1 MRRRA
6 KQGVLQGDIVQEQL
20 WNKKGQEHRGQGGA
34 SRLDESVENYLK
46 GRGRELERNGAV
58 VEEWERLLPEGLSE
72 HCSLICMERGVLEV
86 EVDAG
91 AYMHELRAIGGEL
104 VEELKR
110 RCPRA
115 GVREIRLRAR

>member
-1 MRRRA
+1 M
-6 KQGVLQGDIVQEQL
+6 QERI
-20 WNKKGQEHRGQGGA
+20 WNKKEGGRGQGGA

-58 VEEWERLLPEGLSE
+58 VEEWERLLPQGLSA

-115 GVREIRLRAR
+115 GVKEIRLRAR